1 MSTNTSLGS
10 MKKDSNYGTP
20 VAGSKTEARGKL
32 AHQRISNEIIELCA
46 VIEDNGMRVDE
57 NRTTITFGRL
67 FDIYT
72 VISNKVVGVLLR
84 ARKYGFVSFEGE
96 TLFQRRDDNVV
107 ITLLL
112 PTSKVKEIQ
121 KEGKTDFQWGKCI

>member
-1 MSTNTSLGS
+1 MSASTTLSS
-10 MKKDSNYGTP
+10 VKKDSNYGTP

-96 TLFQRRDDNVV
+96 TLFQRQDDNVV